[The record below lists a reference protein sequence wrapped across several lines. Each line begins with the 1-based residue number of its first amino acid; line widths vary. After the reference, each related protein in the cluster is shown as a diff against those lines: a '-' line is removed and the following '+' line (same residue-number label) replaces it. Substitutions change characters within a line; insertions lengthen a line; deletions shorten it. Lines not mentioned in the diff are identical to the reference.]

1 MYKIPIT
8 FQKESV
14 FPVQRG
20 VSACSRSV
28 YVCLPVRKHWQ
39 RCDAETAGATAA
51 VLRARTLFIS
61 LPRRAARSTAAS
73 LFLRHGAKKLGKT
86 FGAKKIMS
94 TFAPVSEILLLTDT
108 ERAHMSGG
116 IREIW
121 ANTRVAKWGR
131 L

>member
-1 MYKIPIT
+1 MP
-8 FQKESV
+8 
-14 FPVQRG
+14 
-20 VSACSRSV
+20 
-28 YVCLPVRKHWQ
+28 
-39 RCDAETAGATAA
+39 
-51 VLRARTLFIS
+51 
-61 LPRRAARSTAAS
+61 
-73 LFLRHGAKKLGKT
+73 
-86 FGAKKIMS
+86 

>member
-20 VSACSRSV
+20 VSACIPLR
-28 YVCLPVRKHWQ
+28 VRTPTGERNRQ

-73 LFLRHGAKKLGKT
+73 LFLRLGAKKLGKT

>member
-1 MYKIPIT
+1 M
-8 FQKESV
+8 QL
-14 FPVQRG
+14 G
-20 VSACSRSV
+20 VSACSPSV
-28 YVCLPVRKHWQ
+28 YVCLPVRK
-39 RCDAETAGATAA
+39 TGKGAMRKPPGQQLRSYARVPYLYPFPDGPPEVPPYHFFC
-51 VLRARTLFIS
+51 VLEL
-61 LPRRAARSTAAS
+61 
-73 LFLRHGAKKLGKT
+73 KKLGKT

>member
-20 VSACSRSV
+20 VSACIPLR
-28 YVCLPVRKHWQ
+28 VRTPTGEKNPQ
-39 RCDAETAGATAA
+39 RCDAETAGAAA
-51 VLRARTLFIS
+51 AALTRAYLIYIPSPTGR
-61 LPRRAARSTAAS
+61 PNTAAS
-73 LFLRHGAKKLGKT
+73 LFLRLGAKKLGKT

>member
-1 MYKIPIT
+1 MRAPAGAK
-8 FQKESV
+8 
-14 FPVQRG
+14 
-20 VSACSRSV
+20 SR
-28 YVCLPVRKHWQ
+28 Q
-39 RCDAETAGATAA
+39 RCDAETAGAAA
-51 VLRARTLFIS
+51 AAITRAYLIYIPSPTGR
-61 LPRRAARSTAAS
+61 RSTAAS
-73 LFLRHGAKKLGKT
+73 LFLRLGAKKLGKT

-108 ERAHMSGG
+108 ERAYMSGG

>member
-1 MYKIPIT
+1 MRR
-8 FQKESV
+8 FGL
-14 FPVQRG
+14 FPLR
-20 VSACSRSV
+20 
-28 YVCLPVRKHWQ
+28 VRVPTGEKTLAKV
-39 RCDAETAGATAA
+39 RCGN
-51 VLRARTLFIS
+51 RQGFRCGPFARTLFIS

-73 LFLRHGAKKLGKT
+73 LFLRLGAKKLGKT

-116 IREIW
+116 IREIR

-131 L
+131 P

>member
-1 MYKIPIT
+1 M
-8 FQKESV
+8 
-14 FPVQRG
+14 QRG
-20 VSACSRSV
+20 VSACSPSV

-39 RCDAETAGATAA
+39 RCDAETAGTAA
-51 VLRARTLFIS
+51 AALTRAYLIYIPSPTGR
-61 LPRRAARSTAAS
+61 PNTAAS
-73 LFLRHGAKKLGKT
+73 LFLRLGAKKLGKT

>member
-1 MYKIPIT
+1 MRR
-8 FQKESV
+8 FGL
-14 FPVQRG
+14 FPLRVRVPTGEKTLAKVRCGNRRG
-20 VSACSRSV
+20 NSCGPTRAYLIYPFPDGPPEVPPYHFFC
-28 YVCLPVRKHWQ
+28 
-39 RCDAETAGATAA
+39 
-51 VLRARTLFIS
+51 VLEL
-61 LPRRAARSTAAS
+61 
-73 LFLRHGAKKLGKT
+73 KKLGKT

>member
-20 VSACSRSV
+20 VSACSPSV
-28 YVCLPVRKHWQ
+28 YVCLPVRKTGKGEM
-39 RCDAETAGATAA
+39 RKPPGLPPRP
-51 VLRARTLFIS
+51 LRARTLFIS

-73 LFLRHGAKKLGKT
+73 LFLRLGAKKLGKT